1 MDLSSS
7 KKRKS
12 ETDLG
17 RPPIRKNP
25 TIGGVFR
32 LLPEEFEN
40 NTLNV
45 EKRTPN
51 VNSLLKTASGL
62 LQKKNTKLQN
72 PSGQLPSGQRPG
84 GQVTSGQITSDQFTS
99 GQFTSGQVPSGQGQ
113 AVIQSKSS
121 NDVHR
126 LKGTSILDSGGNL
139 LVKEILE
146 KQNLL
151 QLKQKLQNYRCAFK
165 SLSLHK
171 ILQLTSSFSVYIGPK
186 KVNIE
191 ELHIN
196 ENYFRVHIIYICQ
209 ICGLSK

>member
-40 NTLNV
+40 NSLNV

-62 LQKKNTKLQN
+62 LQKKDAKLQN
-72 PSGQLPSGQRPG
+72 PSGHLQPG
-84 GQVTSGQITSDQFTS
+84 GQVTSGQFTSGKQKRDKKLPISSGETYLRETDITRHRLPSGQITS
-99 GQFTSGQVPSGQGQ
+99 GQFTSGQFTSGQGQ

-165 SLSLHK
+165 SL
-171 ILQLTSSFSVYIGPK
+171 IL
-186 KVNIE
+186 
-191 ELHIN
+191 ELASIHVVI
-196 ENYFRVHIIYICQ
+196 
-209 ICGLSK
+209 LL

>member
-12 ETDLG
+12 ESDLG

-40 NTLNV
+40 NSLNV

-62 LQKKNTKLQN
+62 LQKKNTKLQ
-72 PSGQLPSGQRPG
+72 SGQLPSGQRPG
-84 GQVTSGQITSDQFTS
+84 GQITSGQITSDQLTS
-99 GQFTSGQVPSGQGQ
+99 GQFKSGQ
-113 AVIQSKSS
+113 AVIRSKSS
-121 NDVHR
+121 NDVQR

-165 SLSLHK
+165 SL
-171 ILQLTSSFSVYIGPK
+171 ILELFSKHLCSSFVVK
-186 KVNIE
+186 
-191 ELHIN
+191 
-196 ENYFRVHIIYICQ
+196 
-209 ICGLSK
+209 

>member
-40 NTLNV
+40 NSLNV

-72 PSGQLPSGQRPG
+72 PSGHLQPG
-84 GQVTSGQITSDQFTS
+84 GQVTSGQFTSGKQKRDKKLPISSGETDITRHRLPSGQITS
-99 GQFTSGQVPSGQGQ
+99 GQFTSGQITSGQFTSGQFTSGQGQ

-165 SLSLHK
+165 SL
-171 ILQLTSSFSVYIGPK
+171 IL
-186 KVNIE
+186 
-191 ELHIN
+191 ELASIHVVI
-196 ENYFRVHIIYICQ
+196 
-209 ICGLSK
+209 LL

>member
-12 ETDLG
+12 ESDLG
-17 RPPIRKNP
+17 RPPIRKNL

-40 NTLNV
+40 NSLNV

-84 GQVTSGQITSDQFTS
+84 GQVMSGQITSDQFTS
-99 GQFTSGQVPSGQGQ
+99 GQFTSGQGQ

-171 ILQLTSSFSVYIGPK
+171 ILQLTSSFSV
-186 KVNIE
+186 
-191 ELHIN
+191 
-196 ENYFRVHIIYICQ
+196 
-209 ICGLSK
+209 

>member
-32 LLPEEFEN
+32 LFPEEFEN
-40 NTLNV
+40 NSLNV

-62 LQKKNTKLQN
+62 LQKKSTRLQN

-84 GQVTSGQITSDQFTS
+84 GQVTSGQITGKFVSEALIF
-99 GQFTSGQVPSGQGQ
+99 
-113 AVIQSKSS
+113 QSV
-121 NDVHR
+121 NPQCDER
-126 LKGTSILDSGGNL
+126 LFIES
-139 LVKEILE
+139 
-146 KQNLL
+146 
-151 QLKQKLQNYRCAFK
+151 
-165 SLSLHK
+165 
-171 ILQLTSSFSVYIGPK
+171 PK
-186 KVNIE
+186 K
-191 ELHIN
+191 
-196 ENYFRVHIIYICQ
+196 YKFRTCCVQ
-209 ICGLSK
+209 ILF

>member
-12 ETDLG
+12 ESDLG

-32 LLPEEFEN
+32 LFPEEFEN
-40 NTLNV
+40 NSLNV

-84 GQVTSGQITSDQFTS
+84 GQVTSGQITSDQLTS
-99 GQFTSGQVPSGQGQ
+99 GQFKSGQ
-113 AVIQSKSS
+113 AVIRSKSS
-121 NDVHR
+121 NDVQP

-151 QLKQKLQNYRCAFK
+151 QLQQKLQNYRYAFK
-165 SLSLHK
+165 SLS
-171 ILQLTSSFSVYIGPK
+171 
-186 KVNIE
+186 
-191 ELHIN
+191 
-196 ENYFRVHIIYICQ
+196 
-209 ICGLSK
+209 